1 VQKRQGKSDSRIV
14 QSKLQIFYET
24 GLGNRELEMSLEVIG
39 LTKRY
44 GSFFPIKN
52 LKFSVDSG
60 EILGYLGANGAGK
73 TTTMKIMA
81 GMLRPTSGEVLW
93 QGKNIVHGLDEY
105 KKDIGYVPE
114 NCELYGYLSPCE
126 YLQLVGRLRLIK
138 ENVLQ
143 KKIHELLSAFGLNLE
158 THQPLSHFSKGM
170 KQKVLILSALLH
182 NPKIL
187 LLDEPL
193 SGLDMDSTLLIR
205 ELIQCFAAEGKIIV
219 FSCHVL
225 EVVEKICTRVLIIRK
240 GEQVLDESIAN
251 FGLLKSSHSLE
262 NTFKELTCTMDHRAI
277 AQEVLAIVHS

>member
-1 VQKRQGKSDSRIV
+1 MS
-14 QSKLQIFYET
+14 LQI
-24 GLGNRELEMSLEVIG
+24 IG
-39 LTKRY
+39 LSKKY
-44 GSFFPIKN
+44 GSFFPVKN
-52 LKFSVDSG
+52 LNFHVDTG
-60 EILGYLGANGAGK
+60 DILGYLGANGAGK

-81 GMLRPTSGEVLW
+81 GILQPTSGEVLW
-93 QGKNIVHGLDEY
+93 QGKNIAHSLDEY

-114 NCELYGYLSPCE
+114 NCELYGYLSPFE
-126 YLQLVGRLRLIK
+126 YLQLVGRLRLIE

-143 KKIHELLSAFGLNLE
+143 KKIHELLSAFGLTLE

-187 LLDEPL
+187 FLDEPL

-205 ELIQCFAAEGKIIV
+205 ELIKCLAAEGKIIV

-225 EVVEKICTRVLIIRK
+225 EVVEKLCTRVLIIKK
-240 GEQVLDESIAN
+240 GKQVLDENINN

-262 NTFKELTCTMDHRAI
+262 STFKELTCTIDHRSK
-277 AQEVLAIVHS
+277 AQEVLGIIHTKIMEKANDN